1 MLEKNLFISVKKFY
15 RNFCIIIIFQIVNFY
30 FVPPSLRVTYVCLV
44 TFGWTVFLSYM
55 KHKVSDCGR
64 VTVSLVIW

>member
-1 MLEKNLFISVKKFY
+1 MLEKKNYL
-15 RNFCIIIIFQIVNFY
+15 NFTEIFVFQIVNFY

-55 KHKVSDCGR
+55 KHKVSHCGS
-64 VTVSLVIW
+64 VTTSLSRRHVVIF